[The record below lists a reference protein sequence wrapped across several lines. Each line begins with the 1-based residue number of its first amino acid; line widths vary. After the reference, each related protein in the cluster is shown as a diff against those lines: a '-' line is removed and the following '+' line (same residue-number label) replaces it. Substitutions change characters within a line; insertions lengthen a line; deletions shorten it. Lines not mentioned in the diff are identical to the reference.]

1 MLRWYS
7 EKTIRST
14 LHGYHSNLGKLNNSD
29 PLQKQKLMQSSCK
42 IPTCST
48 WSKSR
53 MELVR
58 KKSSEKRSRVQ
69 SQIQPIH
76 PGPQDVWDQYS
87 KLLLASYQGP
97 RTTFSSG
104 INLPRTAANQRIRE
118 IPAIKII
125 AWLLWRNSNHKL
137 RSEIIHINS
146 PCRRVVCHRNL

>member
-1 MLRWYS
+1 MTNRTPHKTVLPCNRWTYFDQESKSAQMLRWYS

-29 PLQKQKLMQSSCK
+29 PLQKQKFMQSSCK

-87 KLLLASYQGP
+87 KLLLESYQGP

-104 INLPRTAANQRIRE
+104 INLPRTKDHFYFMNT
-118 IPAIKII
+118 
-125 AWLLWRNSNHKL
+125 WNTSN
-137 RSEIIHINS
+137 
-146 PCRRVVCHRNL
+146 